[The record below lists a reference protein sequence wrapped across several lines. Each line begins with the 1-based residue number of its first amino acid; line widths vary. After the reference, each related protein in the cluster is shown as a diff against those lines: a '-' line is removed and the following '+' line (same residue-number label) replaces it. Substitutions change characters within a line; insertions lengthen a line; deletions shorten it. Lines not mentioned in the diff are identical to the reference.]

1 MSSNP
6 YAAPKARV
14 EDERQA
20 AAAPIWNPNAAASWS
35 LPFSPIF
42 GAYLHMLNWR
52 ALGEEQKAATARVWV
67 TIGVALV
74 PVYIA
79 LGLAS
84 YYGWQAADA
93 LSRALAIGF
102 LLAWYFSSAK
112 AQARYVK
119 DQFGKD
125 YPRKPWGKPLLI
137 AVAVMLAYFLVSF
150 MAGVAAALLHPATR
164 G

>member
-14 EDERQA
+14 GDEPGA
-20 AAAPIWNPNAAASWS
+20 VAAPIWNPNAAASWS

-52 ALGEEQKAATARVWV
+52 ALGDEQKAAAARLWV
-67 TIGVALV
+67 RIGIALV

-84 YYGWQAADA
+84 YYGFQAADA
-93 LSRALAIGF
+93 LSRALALGF

-112 AQARYVK
+112 AQSRYVK
-119 DQFGKD
+119 DHFGKD
-125 YPRKPWGKPLLI
+125 YPRKPWAKPLLI
-137 AVAVMLAYFLVSF
+137 AVGIMLAYLVVSF